1 VITLSTAPGVV
12 AADPPTVR
20 GGAVHTVPAR
30 SVLVLQRIE
39 NTGA

>member
-12 AADPPTVR
+12 AADPPTVDA
-20 GGAVHTVPAR
+20 GALHTVPAR

-39 NTGA
+39 AP